1 VNPSAIHSG
10 TEGIKGSFAVATVHG
25 DTETAHIK
33 PTKWGLMADAE
44 NGRDRE
50 KFQEGITQKARSI
63 KIGGKPHQLHS
74 GNPDPILMW
83 KLEGRE

>member
-1 VNPSAIHSG
+1 
-10 TEGIKGSFAVATVHG
+10 
-25 DTETAHIK
+25 
-33 PTKWGLMADAE
+33 MADAE